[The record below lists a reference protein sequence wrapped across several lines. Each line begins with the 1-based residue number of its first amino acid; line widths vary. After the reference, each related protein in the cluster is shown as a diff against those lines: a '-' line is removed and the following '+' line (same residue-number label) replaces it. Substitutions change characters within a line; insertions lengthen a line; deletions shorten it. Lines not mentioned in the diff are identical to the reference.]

1 MTAEGYDETT
11 PDQPA
16 RPRRQAA
23 TRAAQVLSSYTL
35 PTFFAEVPSDL
46 DSSDEDLTM
55 TVSTPTAKLL
65 KASSYD
71 LLSKT
76 EAAATPTTEGNDEN
90 DREKGTHDTSA
101 KLKQTQ
107 LSMNSLRQFGS
118 ASRPTYKFSLG
129 SLLKQKQTSG
139 VNYETL
145 EAAVDAKLLDES
157 EEADFVYN
165 RDAVVNQLMPDASKQ
180 RLASVLRPEHSLQRT
195 TTVTV
200 LRATTSH
207 TRPWED
213 FALNSAS
220 NVSRRATRTQ
230 DHVLH
235 MWEGITGSPALVRS
249 TLESHWLLHHMREGW
264 PLPESVAQWLFQVLL
279 YRTEPSTTAGAYA
292 TLAYHLDEA
301 LRRIVPTGMAHRR
314 RRRGWSLDAN
324 DFYEALLHLGADPA
338 VLQPGYR
345 VPDGLISSPGKGGE
359 THGADRSDRHNGRLR
374 ARGLAGTGAAPSEE
388 VTSALTYMIR
398 LLDRSIAARP
408 ALYTGP
414 TLMHLVRYLTCC
426 MLDPVLASCRL
437 ELQSLVITVFGVLPS
452 AKVSNWT
459 HTLVHNTL
467 DMFQDNPDGLVRL
480 LAGLPQTTPLC
491 NPLVEAEGWGMPST
505 AHDDQS
511 HSPVHSS
518 SSHDTAASTPVPIVT
533 SLSRRVP
540 PAETEEPLTTETL
553 PSPSLRGLQRCTRF
567 GQLVSFWAARRLVYP
582 NETNNPTPPT
592 TTIVDRSYMWREVTA
607 WLTTAPFF
615 DVGEDS
621 DYCALYTVVRLLDY
635 TLRGAGN
642 ADKEEALATERIVK
656 ALRRLFGQI
665 VDSRAAFLE
674 RSRVKDLIQRLH
686 MRLYFTVVMPATI
699 RPATLGASRVI
710 DRQHRLE
717 HFTSTKRART
727 S

>member
-1 MTAEGYDETT
+1 MKRAASPPMTAEGYDETT
-11 PDQPA
+11 PDRPT

-46 DSSDEDLTM
+46 DSSDEELTM

-76 EAAATPTTEGNDEN
+76 EAAAAPTAEDNDEN
-90 DREKGTHDTSA
+90 DREKGIHDTSA

-118 ASRPTYKFSLG
+118 AGRPAYKFSLG
-129 SLLKQKQTSG
+129 SLLKQKQASG

-145 EAAVDAKLLDES
+145 EAAVDAKLLDEN

-180 RLASVLRPEHSLQRT
+180 RLASVLRSEHSLQRT
-195 TTVTV
+195 TALTV

-213 FALNSAS
+213 FALNSTS
-220 NVSRRATRTQ
+220 NVSRRTARTQ

-235 MWEGITGSPALVRS
+235 MWESITGSPALVRS

-264 PLPESVAQWLFQVLL
+264 PLPEPVAQWLFQVLL
-279 YRTEPSTTAGAYA
+279 YRTEPTTTAGAYA

-301 LRRIVPTGMAHRR
+301 LRRIGPKGMAHRR

-345 VPDGLISSPGKGGE
+345 VPDGLISSSGKGGA
-359 THGADRSDRHNGRLR
+359 TPGADRSDCHSGRLG
-374 ARGLAGTGAAPSEE
+374 ARGVAETGAAPSEE

-398 LLDRSIAARP
+398 LLDRSIAAQP

-414 TLMHLVRYLTCC
+414 TLTHLVRYLTCC

-437 ELQSLVITVFGVLPS
+437 EFQSLVITVFGVLPS
-452 AKVSNWT
+452 AKVSNW
-459 HTLVHNTL
+459 
-467 DMFQDNPDGLVRL
+467 DNPDSLVRF

-491 NPLVEAEGWGMPST
+491 NPLVEAEGWGTPST
-505 AHDDQS
+505 AHDDHS
-511 HSPVHSS
+511 HSPVPSS
-518 SSHDTAASTPVPIVT
+518 SSHDTAASTPAPIVT

-540 PAETEEPLTTETL
+540 PAETEEPLATESL
-553 PSPSLRGLQRCTRF
+553 PSQNLRGLQRCTRF

-615 DVGEDS
+615 DVSEDS
-621 DYCALYTVVRLLDY
+621 DYRALYSVVRLLDY
-635 TLRGAGN
+635 TLRGAGK

-674 RSRVKDLIQRLH
+674 RSRAKDLIQRLH

-699 RPATLGASRVI
+699 RPAILGASRAI

-717 HFTSTKRART
+717 QFTSTKRART